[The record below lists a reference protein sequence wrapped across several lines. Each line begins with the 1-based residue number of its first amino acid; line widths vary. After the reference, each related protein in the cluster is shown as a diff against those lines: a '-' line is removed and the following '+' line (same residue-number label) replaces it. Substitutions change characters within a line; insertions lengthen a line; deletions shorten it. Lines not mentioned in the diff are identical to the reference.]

1 MSAKP
6 QSPIALMSRKR
17 SPIELSKKQEVIE
30 WIANEGHGVATRAV
44 KHFRGLGWD
53 LDPETVRAWWRKR
66 EQIQDAA
73 PSQKRLKGA
82 GRKPVLGDLED
93 SLLDAI
99 IERRINK
106 EKVTREWIAV
116 EGLHLFATIDDGPV
130 RRFDASPQWVSSF
143 MRRNDLSLRR
153 RTNLTT
159 LSDAQL
165 VERAVSYMRYLKEHK
180 PDFNLAHTVLMDETA
195 VYFEDA
201 REQTV
206 EVRGARH
213 VVVKSTGFAS
223 MRVTAILAVTAE
235 GVKLPPVV
243 VWKHGKGS
251 RKLERMHGCY
261 VAFQPKAW
269 VDSELLCNWI
279 DSIFPRVL
287 QADRKSIVWDSMRA
301 HISKVV
307 KDKCAGREISLCVIP
322 GGLTPYLQAGD
333 IGIYRQFKDLLC
345 ASIDE
350 WKNSDAVEYTRGG
363 NPRPPSEKT
372 ACEWV
377 VQAWKNTPQLVI
389 DNSIAAAGFSS
400 DPARWHIWNHDVYGA
415 IFQQQWTAEIDEEV
429 SEDVDTELANALD
442 DIELIDE

>member
-1 MSAKP
+1 M
-6 QSPIALMSRKR
+6 
-17 SPIELSKKQEVIE
+17 
-30 WIANEGHGVATRAV
+30 
-44 KHFRGLGWD
+44 LG
-53 LDPETVRAWWRKR
+53 E
-66 EQIQDAA
+66 
-73 PSQKRLKGA
+73 
-82 GRKPVLGDLED
+82 LED
-93 SLLDAI
+93 TLLDAI
-99 IERRINK
+99 IERRLKK

-116 EGLHLFATIDDGPV
+116 EALHLFASLDDGPQ
-130 RRFDASPQWVSSF
+130 RTFQASSHWISSF

-159 LSDAQL
+159 LTDSQL
-165 VERAVSYMRYLKEHK
+165 VGRAVSYMRYLMEHK
-180 PDFNLAHTVLMDETA
+180 PSFNLVNTVLMDETA

-223 MRVTAILAVTAE
+223 MRVTVILAVTAE

-251 RKLERMHGCY
+251 RTLERMHGCY

-279 DSIFPRVL
+279 DAVFPRVL
-287 QADRKSIVWDSMRA
+287 QADRKAIVWDSMRA
-301 HISKVV
+301 HTSNAV
-307 KDKCAGREISLCVIP
+307 KEKCASREISLCVIP

-345 ASIDE
+345 ASIDA
-350 WKNSDAVEYTRGG
+350 WKNSDTVEYTRAG
-363 NPRPPSEKT
+363 NPKPPSEKT
-372 ACEWV
+372 VCEWV
-377 VQAWKNTPQLVI
+377 VKAWKDTPQLVV
-389 DNSIAAAGFSS
+389 DNSVAAAGFSS
-400 DPARWHIWNHDVYGA
+400 DPSQWHIWNHDVYGA
-415 IFQQQWTAEIDEEV
+415 LFQEHWQAEADEE
-429 SEDVDTELANALD
+429 ENEAVDTELSNALD